1 MRLRIVLAVART
13 TFREFWR
20 SPEAVFW
27 TYGFPL
33 IMAVVLGFAFRP
45 GELPPV
51 PVVVVAGEQ
60 AESIAASLRQNPRLK
75 VEILPEALGDRAL
88 ARGHTALLLR
98 VQHGE
103 PVLRADPT
111 RPEAEVA
118 RLLVERVLQQ
128 ARDGPGQVIASEVED
143 RPGARYIDFLIP
155 GLLGLN
161 LLGAGMWGV
170 GFTLV
175 QMRTQHL
182 LRRLFVTP
190 MRRSEFL
197 IGYLLGRFV
206 LVVPESA
213 AIILFG
219 YVLWGVPLRGNVAAL
234 TALVVVGGLAFSGL
248 GCLLATRPRT
258 IEGIAGL
265 MNAFQLPMWLL
276 GGTFFSN
283 EKLEG
288 IVRWAAEVMP
298 LTHLNRGM
306 RDLMLEPGG
315 WSDVMWPLAGLA
327 GFALACF
334 LLALRLFRWT

>member
-1 MRLRIVLAVART
+1 MRLRVAMAVART

-51 PVVVVAGEQ
+51 PVVVIEGEQ
-60 AESIAASLRQNPRLK
+60 AEGIAASLRKHPRLA
-75 VEILPEALGDRAL
+75 VDVLPEELGDRAL
-88 ARGHTALLLR
+88 ARGHCALLLR
-98 VQHGE
+98 VEGGE

-118 RLLVERVLQQ
+118 RLLVERVLRD
-128 ARDGPGQVIASEVED
+128 ARDGPGQHIATEVED

-170 GFTLV
+170 GFNLV

-213 AIILFG
+213 AIIMFG
-219 YVLWGVPLRGNVAAL
+219 YVLWGVPLRGNVLAL
-234 TALVVVGGLAFSGL
+234 AALVVVGGFAFSGF

-288 IVRWAAEVMP
+288 IVRWAAEAMP
-298 LTHLNRGM
+298 LTHLNRGL

-315 WSDVMWPLAGLA
+315 WSDVALPLAGLSA
-327 GFALACF
+327 FALACF